1 MNTHG
6 SITRCTRLA
15 FLALVALSSC
25 DPAGDLEADETLHPT
40 PENAPPA
47 HASPITADREP
58 AGLPADPLDEWR
70 AARDMILGA
79 HVALAL
85 GVDTGDGPER
95 FGWLTDAAFDH
106 SGNLLVLDAGYYEV
120 STFGP
125 DGQHRGR
132 AGFTGTDDTESISNL
147 HSLEVL
153 EDGRILVGM
162 RAATKVFAP
171 VAGGYEEVDPI
182 AARSRHMCST
192 AAGRMFVT
200 VHDTRETERVLH
212 EVGEAAE
219 GVTQSFGH
227 GYLHEHWLFR
237 NQLSDGTVA
246 CVDDPLRVLF
256 ALDEHPI
263 LRAHRPGQDEP
274 VWTGVLEDFAQPLY
288 AGSNDGGSIRMVG
301 GGEKTGKPLVLA
313 GRHIIWQ
320 TFQRRLFS
328 ERVRTYLID
337 AATGQG
343 ALISDDLPRIIEAT
357 PEVIVAAWNEPYP
370 RIEVRELA
378 RN

>member
-1 MNTHG
+1 MNRHG
-6 SITRCTRLA
+6 SITRCTRPAL
-15 FLALVALSSC
+15 LALVALSSC
-25 DPAGDLEADETLHPT
+25 NPASDLEADETLHPT

-47 HASPITADREP
+47 DAAVVTTDSEP
-58 AGLPADPLDEWR
+58 TGLSAEALDEWR

-79 HVALAL
+79 RVALAL

-95 FGWLTDAAFDH
+95 FLWLTDAAFDH
-106 SGNLLVLDAGYYEV
+106 SGNLLVLDAGYYEI

-162 RAATKVFAP
+162 RAATKVFTP
-171 VAGGYEEVDPI
+171 VARGYEEVDPM
-182 AARSRHMCST
+182 AVRSRHMCST
-192 AAGRMFVT
+192 AGRLFFT
-200 VHDTRETERVLH
+200 NHDTRETERVLH
-212 EVGEAAE
+212 EVAEAGD
-219 GVTQSFGH
+219 GVAQSFGH

-237 NQLSDGTVA
+237 NQLSDGTIG
-246 CVDDPLRVLF
+246 CVDEPLRIVF
-256 ALDEHPI
+256 AFDEHPI
-263 LRAHRPGQDEP
+263 LRAHRPGADEP
-274 VWTGVLEDFAQPLY
+274 VWTAALEDFAQPLY
-288 AGSNDGGSIRMVG
+288 AGRNDGGSIRMVG
-301 GGEKTGKPLVLA
+301 GGEQTGKPLVLA

-320 TFQRRLFS
+320 TFHRRLFS

>member
-1 MNTHG
+1 MNEHG
-6 SITRCTRLA
+6 SITRCTLLA
-15 FLALVALSSC
+15 LLALVALASC
-25 DPAGDLEADETLHPT
+25 DPASDLEADETLHPT

-47 HASPITADREP
+47 DASPITTDREP
-58 AGLPADPLDEWR
+58 AGLPADALDEWR

-79 HVALAL
+79 RVALAL

-95 FGWLTDAAFDH
+95 FGWITDAAFDPG
-106 SGNLLVLDAGYYEV
+106 GNLLVLDAGYYEV
-120 STFGP
+120 SSFGP

-132 AGFTGTDDTESISNL
+132 VGFTGTDDTESIASL
-147 HSLEVL
+147 HSLDVL
-153 EDGRILVGM
+153 EDGRVLVGM
-162 RAATKVFAP
+162 RAAIKVFAP
-171 VAGGYEEVDPI
+171 VAGGYEELDPI
-182 AARSRHMCST
+182 AVGSRDICST
-192 AAGRMFVT
+192 AAGRLFVT
-200 VHDTRETERVLH
+200 KHDTRETERVLH
-212 EVGEAAE
+212 EVDE
-219 GVTQSFGH
+219 GAGSVTQSFAH

-237 NQLSDGTVA
+237 NQLSDGTIA
-246 CVDDPLRVLF
+246 CVDDPLRILF

-263 LRAHRPGQDEP
+263 LRAHRPGRDDP
-274 VWTGVLEDFAQPLY
+274 VWTGALEDYAQPLY

-301 GGEKTGKPLVLA
+301 GGEETGKPLVLA

-343 ALISDDLPRIIEAT
+343 ALISDDLPPIIEAT